1 MTPLEKL
8 EVARA
13 ELEAAAL
20 AYADAA
26 REYLAL
32 AKIGEAMP

>member
-8 EVARA
+8 ESVRA
-13 ELEAAAL
+13 AFEAAEP
-20 AYADAA
+20 AYADAV
-26 REYLAL
+26 REYLAH